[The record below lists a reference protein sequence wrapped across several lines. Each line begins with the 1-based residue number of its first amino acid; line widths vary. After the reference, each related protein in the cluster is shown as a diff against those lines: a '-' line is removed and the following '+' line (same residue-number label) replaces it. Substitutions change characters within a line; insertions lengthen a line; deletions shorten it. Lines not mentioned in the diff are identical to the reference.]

1 MILPQLRGGFAV
13 AAGERGLVGGVDLAV
28 EPGQIRIGPDR
39 LLHCERRA
47 PAIEARQ
54 QIVGIERGAP
64 VAFAARRR
72 EILSGFVEPPIEPQR
87 LFVVGDA
94 AVDVALVAVGGA
106 AIVVGKRE
114 SRIERNGAIV
124 VGDGAVV
131 VAFVIVGIAAVVEKL
146 GFGPRRIA
154 SL

>member
-1 MILPQLRGGFAV
+1 MTCCARQGSRADPAAVARRLAV
-13 AAGERGLVGGVDLAV
+13 AAGERGLVGGIDLAI
-28 EPGQIRIGPDR
+28 EPGQIRIGADR

-87 LFVVGDA
+87 LFVVGDG

-114 SRIERNGAIV
+114 SRM
-124 VGDGAVV
+124 
-131 VAFVIVGIAAVVEKL
+131 
-146 GFGPRRIA
+146 
-154 SL
+154 